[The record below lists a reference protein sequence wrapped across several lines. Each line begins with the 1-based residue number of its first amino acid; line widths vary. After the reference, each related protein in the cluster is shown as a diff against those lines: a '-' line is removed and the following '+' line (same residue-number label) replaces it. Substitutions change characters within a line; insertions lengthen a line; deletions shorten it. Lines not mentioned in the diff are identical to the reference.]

1 MKCARL
7 KGTADDLGRR
17 SPARSSNLSLFNE
30 RSRVILGQVLCRDD
44 MLDAVPGDER
54 DGAAADR
61 IKHTGLIRT
70 IAEMCVRTGY
80 YPKINKF
87 SSSFFFVCLVLSPW
101 RSSYYH
107 QQGFIVQPVI

>member
-7 KGTADDLGRR
+7 KGAADDLGQR
-17 SPARSSNLSLFNE
+17 SPNLSLFNE

-61 IKHTGLIRT
+61 INHTGLIRT
-70 IAEMCVRTGY
+70 IAEMCVHTVII
-80 YPKINKF
+80 PKSTNSPPF
-87 SSSFFFVCLVLSPW
+87 SSSSVWF
-101 RSSYYH
+101 
-107 QQGFIVQPVI
+107 